1 MTVGKNDLH
10 ENELFS
16 LINIVTA
23 IKTGIKNPNKTATN
37 AFLMRNAKQKMSLK
51 NVFHMCQFYFFRVT
65 IESIVR
71 TTAILHKLQGEW
83 TAKYTKTH

>member
-37 AFLMRNAKQKMSLK
+37 AFLLRNAKQKMSLK
-51 NVFHMCQFYFFRVT
+51 NVTFFRVT

-71 TTAILHKLQGEW
+71 TTAVLHKLQREW

>member
-37 AFLMRNAKQKMSLK
+37 AFLLRNAKQKMSLK
-51 NVFHMCQFYFFRVT
+51 KVFHMCQFYFFRVT
-65 IESIVR
+65 DRVHSQDYSYF
-71 TTAILHKLQGEW
+71 T
-83 TAKYTKTH
+83 

>member
-10 ENELFS
+10 ENELLS

-37 AFLMRNAKQKMSLK
+37 AFLLRNAKQKMSLK
-51 NVFHMCQFYFFRVT
+51 TSFTFFRVT

-71 TTAILHKLQGEW
+71 TTAILHKLQREW

>member
-37 AFLMRNAKQKMSLK
+37 AFLLRNAKQKMSLK
-51 NVFHMCQFYFFRVT
+51 NVFTFFRVT

-71 TTAILHKLQGEW
+71 TTAILHKLQREW

>member
-37 AFLMRNAKQKMSLK
+37 AFLLRNAKQKMS
-51 NVFHMCQFYFFRVT
+51 FFRVT

-71 TTAILHKLQGEW
+71 TTAILHELQREW

>member
-37 AFLMRNAKQKMSLK
+37 AFLLRNAKQKMSLK
-51 NVFHMCQFYFFRVT
+51 NVFHIF
-65 IESIVR
+65 
-71 TTAILHKLQGEW
+71 
-83 TAKYTKTH
+83 

>member
-37 AFLMRNAKQKMSLK
+37 AFLLRNAKQKMSLK
-51 NVFHMCQFYFFRVT
+51 TSFTFFMVT

-71 TTAILHKLQGEW
+71 TTAILHKLQREW

>member
-23 IKTGIKNPNKTATN
+23 IKTGIKNPN
-37 AFLMRNAKQKMSLK
+37 AFLLRNAKQKMSLK
-51 NVFHMCQFYFFRVT
+51 NVFHIFQGDYRVHSQDYSYFT
-65 IESIVR
+65 
-71 TTAILHKLQGEW
+71 
-83 TAKYTKTH
+83 

>member
-37 AFLMRNAKQKMSLK
+37 AFLLRNAKQKMSLK
-51 NVFHMCQFYFFRVT
+51 TSFTFFRVT

-71 TTAILHKLQGEW
+71 TTAILHKLQREW

>member
-37 AFLMRNAKQKMSLK
+37 AFLLRNAKQKMSLK
-51 NVFHMCQFYFFRVT
+51 NVTFFRVT

-71 TTAILHKLQGEW
+71 TTAILHKLQREW

>member
-37 AFLMRNAKQKMSLK
+37 AFLLRNAKQKMSLK
-51 NVFHMCQFYFFRVT
+51 TSFTFFRVT

-71 TTAILHKLQGEW
+71 TTAILHKLQREW
-83 TAKYTKTH
+83 TAKYTKTR

>member
-37 AFLMRNAKQKMSLK
+37 AFLLRNAKQKM
-51 NVFHMCQFYFFRVT
+51 
-65 IESIVR
+65 
-71 TTAILHKLQGEW
+71 
-83 TAKYTKTH
+83 

>member
-10 ENELFS
+10 ENELLS

-37 AFLMRNAKQKMSLK
+37 AFLLRNAKQKMSLK
-51 NVFHMCQFYFFRVT
+51 NVTFFRVT

-71 TTAILHKLQGEW
+71 TTAILHKLQREW

>member
-37 AFLMRNAKQKMSLK
+37 AFLLRNAKQKMSLK
-51 NVFHMCQFYFFRVT
+51 KSFTFFRVT

-71 TTAILHKLQGEW
+71 TTAILHKLQREW

>member
-23 IKTGIKNPNKTATN
+23 IKTGIKNPNKTAT
-37 AFLMRNAKQKMSLK
+37 QKMSLK
-51 NVFHMCQFYFFRVT
+51 NVFHIFQGDYRVHSQDYIYFT
-65 IESIVR
+65 
-71 TTAILHKLQGEW
+71 
-83 TAKYTKTH
+83 

>member
-51 NVFHMCQFYFFRVT
+51 NVFHIFQGDYRVHSQDYSYFT
-65 IESIVR
+65 
-71 TTAILHKLQGEW
+71 
-83 TAKYTKTH
+83 

>member
-1 MTVGKNDLH
+1 MLGWTIYNESSVNKFMTVGKNDLH

-37 AFLMRNAKQKMSLK
+37 AFLLRNAKQKMSLK
-51 NVFHMCQFYFFRVT
+51 NVFHIFQGDYRVHSQDYSYFT
-65 IESIVR
+65 
-71 TTAILHKLQGEW
+71 
-83 TAKYTKTH
+83 

>member
-37 AFLMRNAKQKMSLK
+37 AFLLRNAKQKMSLK
-51 NVFHMCQFYFFRVT
+51 KSFTFFGVT

-71 TTAILHKLQGEW
+71 TTAILHKLQREW

>member
-23 IKTGIKNPNKTATN
+23 IKTGIKKS
-37 AFLMRNAKQKMSLK
+37 K
-51 NVFHMCQFYFFRVT
+51 
-65 IESIVR
+65 
-71 TTAILHKLQGEW
+71 
-83 TAKYTKTH
+83 

>member
-37 AFLMRNAKQKMSLK
+37 AFLLRNAKQKMSLMS
-51 NVFHMCQFYFFRVT
+51 FTFFRVT

-71 TTAILHKLQGEW
+71 TTAILHKLQREW

>member
-37 AFLMRNAKQKMSLK
+37 AFLLRNAKQKMSLK
-51 NVFHMCQFYFFRVT
+51 NVTFFRVT

-71 TTAILHKLQGEW
+71 TTAILHKLQREW
-83 TAKYTKTH
+83 TAKYTKTR

>member
-37 AFLMRNAKQKMSLK
+37 AFLLRNAKQKMSLK
-51 NVFHMCQFYFFRVT
+51 TSFTFFRVT

-71 TTAILHKLQGEW
+71 TTSILHKLQREW